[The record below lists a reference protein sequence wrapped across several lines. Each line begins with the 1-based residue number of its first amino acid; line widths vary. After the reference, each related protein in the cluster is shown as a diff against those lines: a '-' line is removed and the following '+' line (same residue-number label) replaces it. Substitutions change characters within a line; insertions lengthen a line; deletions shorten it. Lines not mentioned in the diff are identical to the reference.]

1 MEQAWGKPPAPVILM
16 IVREA
21 ARLSCAL
28 SDGHGVGIH
37 AQIRIAEPA
46 ALQAELAQ
54 RDAALAD
61 APARHALGSRI
72 WLELLP
78 APIRRFLHAS
88 PARVLT
94 LQLGADLAGLPWELA
109 FDGVQHLDEKF
120 ALARQILRDEHA
132 PAAPV
137 RAAAPEQLR
146 VLVLAR
152 LDDPVPTADAAAR
165 VLIQGLRRLPGL
177 HLTALDAR
185 ELAGL
190 AQPALAAL
198 GLHDIVHCCG
208 VEPRL
213 LAGPQLLVWEPQP
226 THPDANARAG
236 PDPVG
241 SDPASARLAM
251 AALAWAQAQGMQL
264 LVHPIAP
271 ASSTLAT
278 LVAPAGFMPAFY
290 GQLANGQPLG
300 EAARRARIAAREQG
314 DACWLAHLQGDAQL
328 TLLRSAGRAPQPD
341 HLRQVTMLSCDMV
354 DSTRLMR
361 SLGSEAYSEI
371 LLRYHGA
378 CAAVVGQHGGVA
390 DDPQGDDGVMCYFG
404 FPQAA
409 ENAAVL
415 ALRAGLELLRC
426 MADAG
431 IAVRLGVATGQ
442 IVVRA
447 GQPVGAAVHYAARLQ
462 AIAAP
467 ATLLASEETRR
478 VAGERFEFR
487 RLEQVPDM
495 KGFDRPE
502 PVYRVLGESAL
513 LGTDRFDARS
523 RLSPFVGRDKE
534 LARLREHWRRA
545 SAGQC
550 LAIYVSGDAGIGK
563 SRLVRE
569 FRRAE
574 AGRGPLTI
582 EWRCAREQSSSALY
596 PVTDFLRRH
605 LRLQAADPA
614 PVQLAKLAAS
624 SLTDLAIEPAAALAL
639 AANLLSIDAGARH
652 AVLGGAPER
661 LRQQTLELL
670 QKWLWRIAD
679 SAPLC
684 LIIEDVHWID
694 PTTSELLGR
703 VTAERQDGG
712 LMLLMTGRPEP
723 EHHWA
728 AALAAE
734 EIALAGLSDA
744 MSRAMVAAVCEGS
757 RVDAAFVQWLVER
770 ADGVPLFIEESARMA
785 LDIGAEEG
793 SPLPHR
799 ASLQDAVPA
808 TIHDLLMARLDRMP
822 LAKHVAQVASAI
834 GREAA
839 RHLIEVVCAH
849 ERCPIAVADLD
860 EGLALLVRAGLL
872 IPKGSGPDSSFLFKH
887 ALVRDAAY
895 GSMWG
900 RDRKRLHAAIAHV
913 IQDSLPQLAELQPEL
928 LARHC
933 SEAGM
938 AAEALVQWERAA
950 RRSAA
955 RSAQRE
961 AIAHLGHALA
971 ALEALPAGLERD
983 RTELRLQLM
992 RAGRLIATEGYGAD
1006 QVEAV
1011 YGRALE
1017 LCRQLDDPVAMAKA
1031 LFGLEG
1037 YHFMRADFSRARAIS
1052 EQAAELARRSSD
1064 PMAALQSQ
1072 WAAANLL
1079 FHQGELRPAVA
1090 RMDSCLTAYQ
1100 TLHHRPHAVQDPGV
1114 MCLCYSSWALWQ
1126 LGQPDQALQRATRVV
1141 ELARHL
1147 NHPFSMA
1154 EAFGFITVVQHFR
1167 GEHVAAL
1174 QSVQQAIQISEDGGF
1189 SVWLAHAQVMHG
1201 RLLAELGELERGVAL
1216 MRSGYERWSASGAVV
1231 TRPFYLAMQAE
1242 GLALAGRP
1250 DEGLGLLEQARAL
1263 IERHHERYF
1272 EPEVLRLTGELT
1284 RQRGT
1289 LHGTMLGTSHGA
1301 APGEPANDAAEAWF
1315 ERALASADEMQQH
1328 GLALRCAC
1336 SLAALWLVQEGGA
1349 RAGPLLERQ
1358 LRRCTEGPA
1367 TADLRRARTL
1377 LAAAQEHTR
1386 GMPWSSTTR
1395 RGFAPTITH

>member
-21 ARLSCAL
+21 AWLSCAL

-37 AQIRIAEPA
+37 AQIRIADPA
-46 ALQAELAQ
+46 ALQAGLAE
-54 RDAALAD
+54 RDAAPAD
-61 APARHALGSRI
+61 TAARQALGGRV

-109 FDGVQHLDEKF
+109 FDGTRHLDEKF
-120 ALARQILRDEHA
+120 ALARQILRDEDA
-132 PAAPV
+132 PTPPV

-152 LDDPVPTADAAAR
+152 LDPAPAADAAAR
-165 VLIQGLRRLPGL
+165 ALIQGLRRLPGL

-208 VEPRL
+208 IEPRL
-213 LAGPQLLVWEPQP
+213 LAGPQLLVWEPP
-226 THPDANARAG
+226 PARPAADARAG
-236 PDPVG
+236 PAGVDPC
-241 SDPASARLAM
+241 ATRLTM
-251 AALAWAQAQGMQL
+251 ATLAWAQAQGTQL

-271 ASSTLAT
+271 A
-278 LVAPAGFMPAFY
+278 GFMPVFY
-290 GQLANGQPLG
+290 GQLASGQPLG

-361 SLGSEAYSEI
+361 HLGSEAYSEI

-513 LGTDRFDARS
+513 HGTERFDARS

-534 LARLREHWRRA
+534 LARLRAHWRHA

-574 AGRGPLTI
+574 TGRGQLTI

-605 LRLQAADPA
+605 LRLQAGDAA
-614 PVQLAKLAAS
+614 PVQLARLAAS
-624 SLTDLAIEPAAALAL
+624 SLTDLAIEPATALAL
-639 AANLLSIDAGARH
+639 AANLLSIETGERH
-652 AVLGGAPER
+652 AVLDGAPER

-723 EHHWA
+723 EHQWA

-734 EIALAGLSDA
+734 EIALAGLSDE

-793 SPLPHR
+793 TPQLRR
-799 ASLQDAVPA
+799 ASLQDAVPT

-834 GREAA
+834 GREVA
-839 RHLIEVVCAH
+839 RHLIEAVCAH

-872 IPKGSGPDSSFLFKH
+872 IPKGSGPGSSFLFKH

-913 IQDSLPQLAELQPEL
+913 IQDTLPQLAELQPEL

-933 SEAGM
+933 AEAGM

-961 AIAHLGHALA
+961 AITHLGHALA

-983 RTELRLQLM
+983 RIELRLQLM

-1011 YGRALE
+1011 YGRALA

-1037 YHFMRADFSRARAIS
+1037 YHFMRADFGRARAIS
-1052 EQAAELARRSSD
+1052 EQAAELARHSSD

-1072 WAAANLL
+1072 WVAANLL
-1079 FHQGELRPAVA
+1079 FHQGELRPAVE
-1090 RMDSCLTAYQ
+1090 RMDSCLAAYQ
-1100 TLHHRPHAVQDPGV
+1100 TLEHRPNAVQDPGV

-1141 ELARHL
+1141 ELARRL

-1167 GEHVAAL
+1167 GDHEAAL
-1174 QSVQQAIQISEDGGF
+1174 HSVEQALRISEDGGF

-1201 RLLAELGELERGVAL
+1201 RLLAQGGEHERGVAL

-1250 DEGLGLLEQARAL
+1250 DEGLGLLDSARAL
-1263 IERHHERYF
+1263 IEQHHERYF

-1284 RQRGT
+1284 RQLASR
-1289 LHGTMLGTSHGA
+1289 HGGLQ
-1301 APGEPANDAAEAWF
+1301 DDVAEAWF

-1336 SLAALWLVQEGGA
+1336 SLAALWQSADAHA
-1349 RAGPLLERQ
+1349 RAGQLIERH
-1358 LRRCTEGPA
+1358 LRLCTEGST
-1367 TADLRRARTL
+1367 TADLRRARAL

-1386 GMPWSSTTR
+1386 GTPWSSTTR
-1395 RGFAPTITH
+1395 RAFAPTITH